1 MEWCKEI
8 LEQVKFENISN
19 EDEKKKIA
27 QRIAQ
32 KVKDGEVIGFGSG
45 STSYLA
51 VKKIGKKI
59 KE

>member
-32 KVKDGEVIGFGSG
+32 KVKDGEVSRTEPLTQLISM
-45 STSYLA
+45 L
-51 VKKIGKKI
+51 
-59 KE
+59 

>member
-27 QRIAQ
+27 TKNRSREARDINNSPQTW
-32 KVKDGEVIGFGSG
+32 D
-45 STSYLA
+45 
-51 VKKIGKKI
+51 
-59 KE
+59 